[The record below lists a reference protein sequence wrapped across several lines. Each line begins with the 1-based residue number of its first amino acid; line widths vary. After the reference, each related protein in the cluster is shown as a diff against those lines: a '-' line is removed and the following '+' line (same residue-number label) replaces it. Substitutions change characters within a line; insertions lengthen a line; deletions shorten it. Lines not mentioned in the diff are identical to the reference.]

1 MDIMKRSKMRSNGIS
16 LMAVILISKVI
27 GMARDVVL
35 ANYFGTTRISD
46 AFLIALTIP
55 TTLFAVIGHGLSTAY
70 IPMYNKVRVEDGEQK
85 AMGFSNNLLNISL
98 LLCGIIAAVL
108 VVFPKPVV
116 RIFAAGFDEATA
128 NIAIRLIRISAA
140 SIFLMC
146 IVNICGGYLQAN
158 KNFLAPAA
166 ISLPRNFAIVVSIV
180 LAASLGTD
188 LLAWGLLAAYV
199 LEFLFLLPFLL
210 RKGYR
215 FQPGINLKDE
225 NLKET
230 LYVVAPIVVGVC
242 VGQVNKIVD
251 RSMASTIIEGGIS
264 ALTYASII
272 NNAIQEVLV
281 TGIITILFASCAELV
296 ARQEYGKVK
305 AKLSGTI
312 QIMLFLILPA
322 CIGVMV
328 LAEPIVKLVLCRG
341 EFDDRSL
348 KMTVAS
354 LRCYTVGLL
363 FLAVRD
369 TLVKVFYAF
378 KETKITTKVSITAI
392 LLNIVL
398 NIALGKWI
406 GLNGLALATSFS
418 AVFSCVTLFVLLRKR
433 IGDFGSSEIVQVFV
447 KSLAGSLV
455 IGWFA
460 HTAYTSL
467 LRITTELAAL
477 FATVFACAIGYFLL
491 EYILRNRV
499 YTNFRKEKA

>member
-1 MDIMKRSKMRSNGIS
+1 MNLRKNGQNAGQ
-16 LMAVILISKVI
+16 LMIVIIISKLV
-27 GMARDVVL
+27 GMLRDVIL
-35 ANYFGTTRISD
+35 ANYFGTTNISD
-46 AFLIALTIP
+46 AYLIAASVP
-55 TTLFAVIGHGLSTAY
+55 TLLFYFIGHALSTAY
-70 IPMYNKVRVEDGEQK
+70 IPMYNKVRIEAGEKK
-85 AMGFSNNLLNISL
+85 AMVFSNNLLNVSL

-108 VVFPKPVV
+108 VLFPRPVV
-116 RIFAAGFDEATA
+116 KVFAVGFDEATA
-128 NIAIRLIRISAA
+128 NVAIRLIRISAA

-188 LLAWGLLAAYV
+188 YLGWGLLAAYV
-199 LEFLFLLPFLL
+199 LEFLFLLPFIL

-215 FQPGINLKDE
+215 FCPGIDLKDD

-230 LYVVAPIVVGVC
+230 LYLVAPIVIGVC
-242 VGQVNKIVD
+242 VGQLNKIVD
-251 RSMASTIIEGGIS
+251 RSMASTIVEGGIS
-264 ALTYASII
+264 ALTYACII

-296 ARQEYGKVK
+296 ARQEYAKVK
-305 AKLSGTI
+305 TKLSRTI
-312 QIMLFLILPA
+312 QTMLFLILPA
-322 CIGVMV
+322 CVGVIV

-341 EFDDRSL
+341 EFNERSL
-348 KMTVAS
+348 KMTVDS

-369 TLVKVFYAF
+369 TLIKVFYAF

-398 NIALGKWI
+398 NIGLGKWI

-418 AVFSCVTLFVLLRKR
+418 AVFSCVMLFVLLRKR
-433 IGDFGSSEIVQVFV
+433 IGDFGSSEMFQVFV

-460 HTAYTSL
+460 NTAYTSL
-467 LRITTELAAL
+467 LRITTELTAL
-477 FATVFACAIGYFLL
+477 FTTVFACAVGYFLL
-491 EYILRNRV
+491 EYLLRNRV
-499 YTNFRKEKA
+499 YTNFVKEKA